1 MINNIFVL
9 YNRFSVS
16 KELNYLKTTEE
27 ITITKQGILKRIDMK
42 AKEAKSISKNGE
54 IRNKINIHK
63 PKNPKDILKHTKESK
78 LILNNSK

>member
-1 MINNIFVL
+1 
-9 YNRFSVS
+9 
-16 KELNYLKTTEE
+16 
-27 ITITKQGILKRIDMK
+27 MK